1 VSAPAERPR
10 AGSDRPDGEQPGGET
25 VRPAPMP
32 LAGIRILDL
41 TRLGYGAQCTALLGA
56 LGAEVIRVESRT
68 RPDPLRLMP
77 PYVPARGEA
86 PGAGPQRIT
95 AETALA
101 HGFNRGGIFYKYNF
115 GGKRSV
121 TLNLKHPRGLDLLRR
136 LVPLCDVLAES
147 FAAGTLERMG
157 LGYDELRRLRPDLVY
172 VSMSGFGHSGRD
184 RRHVTLGPTA
194 QALTGLTYM
203 VGLPGRRSA
212 GWSFSYLDHM
222 GGYLGA
228 FGVLCALR
236 HRGRTGEGQHIDVS
250 QIEPGIP
257 LAGPIVL
264 DRAVNDRR
272 YRRADTP
279 ASNRSSAPP
288 MAPHGLYRCQGADA
302 WIAIAVRDDADWVR
316 LRQAMDDPPW
326 AREPRLGVLSG
337 RLAAAG
343 AIDERLEAW
352 TKPQER
358 YALMEKLLGAGVPA
372 GVVQDARDRVE
383 RDRQLRARE
392 YFVRLASGETGEWPA
407 ETPPFR
413 LSVTRAHAGGRIRR
427 GPPSIGEDNAYVLG
441 ELLRVPEAEIAVLG
455 EEGALA

>member
-1 VSAPAERPR
+1 MTAPAEPR
-10 AGSDRPDGEQPGGET
+10 RNDLVQPGDAEAKRA
-25 VRPAPMP
+25 VQMP

-77 PYVPARGEA
+77 PYIPA
-86 PGAGPQRIT
+86 PGEGAEAGPQAIS
-95 AETALA
+95 AETAFA
-101 HGFNRGGIFYKYNF
+101 HGFNRGGIFHKYNF
-115 GGKRSV
+115 GGKRSL
-121 TLNLKHPRGLDLLRR
+121 TLNLKHPRGLELFRQ
-136 LVPLCDVLAES
+136 LVPLCDVLTES

-157 LGYDELRRLRPDLVY
+157 LSYDELRRLRPDLVY

-228 FGVLCALR
+228 YGVLCALR
-236 HRGRTGEGQHIDVS
+236 HRARTGEGQHIDVS

-257 LAGPIVL
+257 LAGPLVL
-264 DRAVNDRR
+264 DRAVNGRR
-272 YRRADTP
+272 YRRSDTP
-279 ASNRSSAPP
+279 TSNRSSAPP
-288 MAPHGLYRCQGADA
+288 MAPHGIYRCRGADM
-302 WIAIAVRDDADWVR
+302 WIAIAVRDDVDWAR
-316 LRQAMDDPPW
+316 LRRAMEDPPW
-326 AREPRLGVLSG
+326 AREPRLESVPG
-337 RLAAAG
+337 RLGAAE
-343 AIDERLEAW
+343 AIDRQLETW
-352 TKPQER
+352 TRTQER
-358 YALMEKLLGAGVPA
+358 YELMEKLLAAGVPA

-392 YFVRLASGETGEWPA
+392 YFVRLPNSETGEWPS

-413 LSVTRAHAGGRIRR
+413 LSRTPGHAGGSIRR
-427 GPPSIGEDNAYVLG
+427 GPPCMGEDNEYVLG
-441 ELLRVPEAEIAVLG
+441 ELLGMGPEEIRAL
-455 EEGALA
+455 EEAQVIA

>member
-1 VSAPAERPR
+1 MTAAQRRHDDP
-10 AGSDRPDGEQPGGET
+10 PGGGAG
-25 VRPAPMP
+25 RMP
-32 LAGIRILDL
+32 LVGIRVLDL

-77 PYVPARGEA
+77 PYVPMPGEA
-86 PGAGPQRIT
+86 AGQGAQALS

-101 HGFNRGGIFYKYNF
+101 HGFDRGGIFHKYNF

-121 TLNLKHPRGLDLLRR
+121 TLNLKHPRGLELFRR

-157 LGYDELRRLRPDLVY
+157 LGYEALRRLRRDLVY
-172 VSMSGFGHSGRD
+172 VSMSGFGHRGRD
-184 RRHVTLGPTA
+184 HRHVTLGPTA

-236 HRGRTGEGQHIDVS
+236 HRRRTGEGQHIDVS

-257 LAGPIVL
+257 LAGPLVL
-264 DRAVNDRR
+264 DRAVNGRR
-272 YRRADTP
+272 YRRGDTP
-279 ASNRSSAPP
+279 TSNRSRAPA
-288 MAPHGLYRCQGADA
+288 MAPHGIYRCRGAEA
-302 WIAIAVRDDADWVR
+302 WIAIAVRDDADWMR
-316 LRQAMDDPPW
+316 LRQAMGDPPW
-326 AREPRLGVLSG
+326 ARAPELDRLAG
-337 RLAAAG
+337 RLDAAE
-343 AIDERLEAW
+343 AIDRQLEAW
-352 TKPQER
+352 TQTQER
-358 YALMEKLLGAGVPA
+358 YALMETLLAAGVPA

-383 RDRQLRARE
+383 TDRQLRARQ
-392 YFVRLASGETGEWPA
+392 YFVPLTNRETGAWPA

-413 LSVTRAHAGGRIRR
+413 LSETPGHAGGRIRR
-427 GPPSIGEDNAYVLG
+427 GPPCIGEDNAYVLG
-441 ELLRVPEAEIAVLG
+441 ELLGMGAEQIRSLEEERVVA
-455 EEGALA
+455 